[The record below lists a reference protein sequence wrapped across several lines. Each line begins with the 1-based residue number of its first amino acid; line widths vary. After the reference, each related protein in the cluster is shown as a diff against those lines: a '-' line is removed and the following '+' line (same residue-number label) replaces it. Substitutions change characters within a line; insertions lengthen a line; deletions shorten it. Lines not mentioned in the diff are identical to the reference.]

1 MGSPC
6 KISFFTGC
14 DGSKNHPVQ
23 KQAEPTQETEVTEP
37 EVAEPE
43 VAEPEVAEIEDPEVN
58 LGARRKRKKPT
69 KPKKAKK
76 AKKAVKKAKGAAL
89 LSCLVPLQLV
99 CHLPDGLGPV
109 VVFENDLCNS
119 ALGGEFSRNLL
130 GSSIFPNCLFF
141 QCSRSGYDA

>member
-43 VAEPEVAEIEDPEVN
+43 VAEPEVAEPEVAEPEVAEPEVSEPEIEDPEVN

-76 AKKAVKKAKGAAL
+76 AKKAAKKAKGSAL

-119 ALGGEFSRNLL
+119 ALGGE
-130 GSSIFPNCLFF
+130 
-141 QCSRSGYDA
+141 

>member
-43 VAEPEVAEIEDPEVN
+43 VSEPEIEDPEVN

-76 AKKAVKKAKGAAL
+76 AKKAAKKAKGSAL

-119 ALGGEFSRNLL
+119 ALGGE
-130 GSSIFPNCLFF
+130 
-141 QCSRSGYDA
+141 